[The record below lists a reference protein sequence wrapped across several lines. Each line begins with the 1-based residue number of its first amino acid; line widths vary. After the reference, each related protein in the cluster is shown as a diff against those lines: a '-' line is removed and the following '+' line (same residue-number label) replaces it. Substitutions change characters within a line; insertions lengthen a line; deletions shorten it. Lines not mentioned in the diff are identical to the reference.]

1 MKIAI
6 ISDSHGAIDRLEQV
20 FSNCQQAGI
29 KHILHAGD
37 FLVDGVV
44 EIFAGF
50 PKLNFFIAIGNN
62 DVNQELLAEL
72 KKLDNIQLAEVV
84 FAKFGK
90 YQIAISHYD
99 GIAEKYFTQKDLTPT
114 LSSKERELKEN
125 IDIFIHGHTHRPT
138 VVRRGKSTMLNPGAL
153 CEDGH
158 YVVLDL
164 ETMKGQRM
172 FFSREISF

>member
-6 ISDSHGAIDRLEQV
+6 ISDSHGTIDRLEQV

-50 PKLNFFIAIGNN
+50 PELNFFVAIGNN
-62 DVNQELLAEL
+62 DVNQKLLAEL
-72 KKLDNIQLAEVV
+72 KNLENVQLAEVV

-99 GIAEKYFTQKDLTPT
+99 GVAESKYKPPNPLVRGNE
-114 LSSKERELKEN
+114 KEENN
-125 IDIFIHGHTHRPT
+125 IDIFVHGHTHRPA
-138 VVRRGKSTMLNPGAL
+138 VIRRGKSTMLNPGAL
-153 CEDGH
+153 CEDGY

-164 ETMKGQRM
+164 ETMKGRRV
-172 FFSREISF
+172 FFTRNL